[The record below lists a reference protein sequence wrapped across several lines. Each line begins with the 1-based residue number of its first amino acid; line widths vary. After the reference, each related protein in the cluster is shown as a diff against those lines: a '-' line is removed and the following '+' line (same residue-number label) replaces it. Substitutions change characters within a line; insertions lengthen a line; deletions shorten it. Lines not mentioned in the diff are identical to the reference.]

1 MTLLRRSLVFVLMVL
16 VMHLHFI
23 NAIEVYIDNEE
34 YKQPVCG
41 GMYASSKGKNDSE
54 IRVVMDK
61 DSTGNAVVVVFD
73 WKDKGLVGKH
83 NNETGEYMYICDTAA
98 LKAGLCTEDHT
109 GQALIDTSVPSSV
122 QSKVLDFSSEQ
133 ETGVQYFEYP
143 IQNEGYYCV
152 VAWPVMVNQQQTSYG
167 GLVKFNN
174 LHGALAGSDY
184 PKLPFYGV
192 LSLTYMAIG
201 IAWMVLCAKHW
212 REILTV
218 QHFISGVI
226 FFLMIEMAFNWGFW
240 ENYNDTGEPSMALL
254 VLVSILNSGRNS
266 ISLFMLLIV
275 SMGYGVVKPTLGATM
290 RKVVMLSLAHFL
302 FGIIYSAGTMSPVDD
317 VSAMIVLMVV
327 VPLSLTMVSF
337 YIWTLQSLTSTI
349 ATLNLRRQ
357 TEKVR
362 MYTRLWRLMVFSLTC
377 LCAFFV
383 INTLTFMNMDN
394 TDWPANNWKTRWIQ
408 LDGWLNILYLI
419 VFTTIVVLWRPTE
432 NNKRYGIDQLETDDY
447 DEHDEHADHNNAR
460 AAESMG
466 LTGMKL
472 RPNRRD
478 YEMED
483 DDVAMFDIGDEED
496 DDDDDNV
503 VGGEEDDDTLLN
515 GRNNNEDN
523 DNNVDLESGTGRPRP
538 HKSGSSSSS
547 SGGRLASGNSRE
559 SSPRFKNGN
568 GPILNPALADD
579 TERERHRLEV
589 SKMN

>member
-1 MTLLRRSLVFVLMVL
+1 MTLLRRSAVIVLLVLLMQL
-16 VMHLHFI
+16 CCTQAF
-23 NAIEVYIDNEE
+23 EVSIDNGEQNN
-34 YKQPVCG
+34 KLVCG
-41 GMYASSKGKNDSE
+41 GMFASSKGTDDSD
-54 IRVVMDK
+54 IRVVMNK
-61 DSTGNAVVVVFD
+61 SSQGNAVVVVFD
-73 WKDKGLVGKH
+73 WSDKGLIGKR
-83 NNETGEYMYICDTAA
+83 NNETGDTLYICDTEA
-98 LKAGLCTEDHT
+98 LKAQVCNEADKGK
-109 GQALIDTSVPSSV
+109 AIIDTSIASSV
-122 QSKVLDFSSEQ
+122 QSKVLDFTVEEEQ
-133 ETGVQYFEYP
+133 GDQFFFYP
-143 IQNEGYYCV
+143 IHKTGFYCV
-152 VAWPVMVNQQQTSYG
+152 KAWPVMVNNKETIYEG
-167 GLVKFNN
+167 HVRFNN
-174 LHGALAGSDY
+174 HHGALAGSDY
-184 PKLPFYGV
+184 PKLPFYGA
-192 LSLTYMAIG
+192 LSLTYAVIG

-226 FFLMIEMAFNWGFW
+226 FFLMVEMAFNWGFW
-240 ENYNDTGEPSMALL
+240 ENYNESGEPSMALL

-266 ISLFMLLIV
+266 LSLFMLLIV

-290 RKVVMLSLAHFL
+290 RKVIMLSLAHFL

-362 MYTRLWRLMVFSLTC
+362 MYTRLWRLLVFSLIV

-383 INTLTFMNMDN
+383 INTLAFMSMDDV
-394 TDWPANNWKTRWIQ
+394 DWPANHWRIRWFL

-419 VFTTIVVLWRPTE
+419 VFTAIVILWRPTE
-432 NNKRYGIDQLETDDY
+432 NNKRYGIDQLETEDY

-472 RPNRRD
+472 RPQRRD

-483 DDVAMFDIGDEED
+483 DEVAMFDIGEED
-496 DDDDDNV
+496 DDEDDDNQLQNK
-503 VGGEEDDDTLLN
+503 DDDDIYGDDDADLEN
-515 GRNNNEDN
+515 GRHPSRLN
-523 DNNVDLESGTGRPRP
+523 
-538 HKSGSSSSS
+538 SGSSSN
-547 SGGRLASGNSRE
+547 GRLASGSSRE
-559 SSPRFKNGN
+559 PSPRYNGS
-568 GPILNPALADD
+568 GSILNVALADD
-579 TERERHRLEV
+579 AERERRRLEV